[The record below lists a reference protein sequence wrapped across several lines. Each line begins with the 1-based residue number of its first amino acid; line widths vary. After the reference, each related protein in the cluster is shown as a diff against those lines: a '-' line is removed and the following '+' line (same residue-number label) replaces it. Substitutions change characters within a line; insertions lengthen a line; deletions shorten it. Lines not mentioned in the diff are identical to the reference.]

1 MTSWRANDA
10 LYEAAGRW
18 VRSCLIEDDSLFTP
32 GVPIWRPETMHE
44 AAERIAIDD
53 ISKAGFIPKLRDQ
66 VGDLSPEAIQLTAE
80 LLFIHYLAEADTGK
94 AAKLK
99 NVTDVLSWLPAPVTV
114 PDELASAF
122 ESGIATYGA
131 AKAQRDRYVKFL
143 TRFCA
148 AVKDLPS
155 DERRRVFSD
164 PFALSSFEKAIP
176 GSPLMQREAVL
187 HMIFPDQ
194 FESVLS
200 PDWKR
205 RIADRFAAVPGV
217 ADAGDVDAKLARIR
231 AALTP
236 IVGEGFNFYVDTV
249 KPVWDSDPGP
259 WKDVVK
265 WTTRLLDEP
274 GFDGREVAYKVE
286 IAEALAESRSAMLGG
301 VDDWPAKLRA
311 AFGGRNNL
319 TSWRQTNPF
328 CDWVS
333 QRSEAAR
340 SALLSIWGADE
351 PSTSDMEEF
360 LAAVP
365 DDVITQP
372 GARANILSFLLLARG
387 VEDHPVFRPQGSE
400 SATRLAGLE
409 PGPVAEPVQRL
420 ARFVEFLDQLRVRLV
435 AVDGRLV
442 DRLHAQG
449 AAWWMAEGDPPESW
463 SVEDV
468 QALERFRAGAGAGAK
483 EPTAGTPPRK
493 AWLVRG
499 ANVDGV
505 NLVPE
510 WVQEGYVSIG
520 WYELGE
526 LPPGLD
532 GGQLLEL
539 LRVAYPEEPPG
550 SHRASVGNLNRFLN
564 LMQPGDLVVSVDGD
578 RLYVGRIT
586 GDAFTDTGGLPGAL
600 RRRPV
605 EWLNRTSPASRSD
618 VQSDHP
624 SLYSRLRTL
633 LTVTDLKDDVRVVA
647 ALAGLG
653 EAPPK
658 PDAPLIPTATDE
670 LAADLFVPRDWLQE
684 ILDLLSEKGQVI
696 LYGPPGTGKTFVAR
710 RLAEH
715 LTTDGG
721 WTSIVQFHP
730 SFAYED
736 FFEGYRPSSAGE
748 TVTYELKPGPLRLAV
763 QAALEEPLRPAVLI
777 VDEINRGDTA
787 RIFGEL
793 LYLLE
798 YREDDVQLQY
808 SAEQPFS
815 LPSNLF
821 IIGTMNTADR
831 SIALVD
837 AALRRRF
844 YFIEFTPTE
853 PPIDA
858 VLGNWLRDNG
868 QSDEPARLLK
878 ALNDAIA
885 NDEIAIGPSYF
896 MTKDGSPPNLE
907 RVWKHAILPVLEEHL
922 YGSGRDIAA
931 DFGLAAI
938 RAAANGEPLP
948 TPELAV
954 ADVELSNDPVAETAE
969 PGDE

>member
-1 MTSWRANDA
+1 MKSWRANDA
-10 LYEAAGRW
+10 LYEAVAHW
-18 VRSCLIEDDSLFTP
+18 VERCLIEDGSLFTP
-32 GVPIWRPETMHE
+32 GVAIWRPETMHE
-44 AAERIAIDD
+44 AADRIAIDD

-99 NVTDVLSWLPAPVTV
+99 NVTDVLSWLPAPVAV
-114 PDELASAF
+114 PDELAAAF
-122 ESGIATYGA
+122 EDGIASYGA

-143 TRFCA
+143 TRFCT
-148 AVKDLPS
+148 AVKDLPA
-155 DERRRVFSD
+155 DERKRVLSD
-164 PFALSSFEKAIP
+164 PVALRSFEKAIP

-205 RIADRFAAVPGV
+205 RIAERFAAVPGV
-217 ADAGDVDAKLARIR
+217 SDADDVDAKLALIR
-231 AALTP
+231 TALTP
-236 IVGEGFNFYVDTV
+236 IVGEGFNFYTDTV

-274 GFDGREVAYKVE
+274 GFDDTEVAFKVK
-286 IAEALAESRSAMLGG
+286 IAEGLAGARSAMLSGA
-301 VDDWPAKLRA
+301 DDWPAKLRA
-311 AFGGRNNL
+311 AFGGENNL

-328 CDWVS
+328 CEWVS
-333 QRSEAAR
+333 DRSEAADE
-340 SALLSIWGADE
+340 ALRIIWGENE
-351 PSTSDMEEF
+351 PSTADMNEF
-360 LAAVP
+360 LAAIP
-365 DDVITQP
+365 EDVVSQP
-372 GARANILSFLLLARG
+372 GARANTLSFLLLARG

-400 SATRLAGLE
+400 GAIKLAGLE
-409 PGPVAEPVQRL
+409 PGPGSEPVQRL
-420 ARFVEFLDQLRVRLV
+420 QRFVAFLDQLRVRLL
-435 AVDGRLV
+435 AADGRQV

-449 AAWWMAEGDPPESW
+449 AAWWMADGDPPTSW
-463 SVEDV
+463 SAADV
-468 QALERFRAGAGAGAK
+468 QALEQFRAGVRANQRKVGA
-483 EPTAGTPPRK
+483 PPRK

-510 WVQEGYVSIG
+510 WVQDGYVSIG
-520 WYELGE
+520 WHELGE
-526 LPPGLD
+526 LEPGLD
-532 GGQLLEL
+532 GGQILEL
-539 LRVAYPEEPPG
+539 LRAAYPEEPPG
-550 SHRASVGNLNRFLN
+550 SWRASAGNLNRFLN
-564 LMQPGDLVVSVDGD
+564 LMRPGDLVLSVDGD
-578 RLYVGRIT
+578 KLYVGRIA
-586 GDAFTDTGGLPGAL
+586 GDPYTDTGGLPGAL

-605 EWLNRTSPASRSD
+605 EWLNSTSPASRSD
-618 VQSDHP
+618 IQSDHP

-647 ALAGLG
+647 ALAGLE
-653 EAPPK
+653 EAPTK
-658 PDAPLIPTATDE
+658 VERPLIPPATDE
-670 LAADLFVPRDWLQE
+670 LAAELYVTREWLQE

-696 LYGPPGTGKTFVAR
+696 FYGPPGTGKTFVAR
-710 RLAEH
+710 RLAQH
-715 LTTDGG
+715 LTAEGG

-730 SFAYED
+730 SFSYED

-748 TVTYELKPGPLRLAV
+748 TVTYELKPGPLLLAV
-763 QAALEEPLRPAVLI
+763 QAALEEPSRPAVLI

-815 LPSNLF
+815 LPSNLL

-853 PPIDA
+853 PPIDG
-858 VLGNWLRDNG
+858 VLHRWLTDNQQG
-868 QSDEPARLLK
+868 DEPARLLK

-922 YGSGRDIAA
+922 YGSGRNIADA
-931 DFGLAAI
+931 FGLAAM
-938 RAAANGEPLP
+938 RAAVNGEPLP
-948 TPELAV
+948 SPEIA
-954 ADVELSNDPVAETAE
+954 APEEDGSDDSGAE
-969 PGDE
+969 PAATSEV

>member
-1 MTSWRANDA
+1 MKSWRANDA
-10 LYEAAGRW
+10 LYEAVGRW
-18 VRSCLIEDDSLFTP
+18 VKGCLIEDDSLFTP
-32 GVPIWRPETMHE
+32 GAAIWRPQTMHE

-53 ISKAGFIPKLRDQ
+53 ISKAGFILKLHDQ
-66 VGDLSPEAIQLTAE
+66 VGDLSSEAIQLTAE

-99 NVTDVLSWLPAPVTV
+99 NVTDVLGWLPSPVTV
-114 PDELASAF
+114 PDELAAAF

-143 TRFCA
+143 TRFCT
-148 AVKDLPS
+148 AVKDLSS
-155 DERRRVFSD
+155 DERKRVLSD
-164 PFALSSFEKAIP
+164 PSALSSFEKAIP

-205 RIADRFAAVPGV
+205 RIAERFAAVEGV
-217 ADAGDVDAKLARIR
+217 SDLDDVDAKLALIR
-231 AALTP
+231 TALTP

-249 KPVWDSDPGP
+249 KPVWDSDPGV

-274 GFDGREVAYKVE
+274 SFDATEVEYKVE
-286 IAEALAESRSAMLGG
+286 IAEALADARSAMLAGA
-301 VDDWPAKLRA
+301 DDWPAKLRG

-333 QRSEAAR
+333 GNSEAAGK
-340 SALLSIWGADE
+340 ALRSIWGDDE
-351 PSTSDMEEF
+351 PSAAGMEKF
-360 LAAVP
+360 LATVP
-365 DDVITQP
+365 EDVVTQP

-400 SATRLAGLE
+400 GAIKLAGLE
-409 PGPVAEPVQRL
+409 PGPGPESVQRL
-420 ARFVEFLDQLRVRLV
+420 QRFVAFLDQLRVRLL
-435 AVDGRLV
+435 AADGRQV

-449 AAWWMAEGDPPESW
+449 AAWWMADGEPPESW
-463 SVEDV
+463 SDADV
-468 QALERFRAGAGAGAK
+468 QALKQFRAGVASATPQPGAG
-483 EPTAGTPPRK
+483 TLPRK

-499 ANVDGV
+499 VVDGV
-505 NLVPE
+505 SLVPR
-510 WVQEGYVSIG
+510 WVQDGYVSIG
-520 WYELGE
+520 WEELGE
-526 LPPGLD
+526 LEPGLD
-532 GGQLLEL
+532 GDQILSL
-539 LRVAYPEEPPG
+539 LRAVYPEEPPG
-550 SHRASVGNLNRFLN
+550 SWRNSVGNLNRFLN
-564 LMQPGDLVVSVDGD
+564 LIRPGDLVVSVDGD
-578 RLYVGRIT
+578 RLYVGRIA
-586 GDAFTDTGGLPGAL
+586 GDPFTDTGGPPGTL
-600 RRRPV
+600 RRRLV
-605 EWLNRTSPASRSD
+605 KWLNSTSPASRSL
-618 VQSDHP
+618 VQSDYP
-624 SLYSRLRTL
+624 SLRTRLRTR

-647 ALAGLG
+647 ALVGLE
-653 EAPPK
+653 EAPTK
-658 PDAPLIPTATDE
+658 VEKPLIPLATDD
-670 LAADLFVPRDWLQE
+670 LAAELFVPRAWLQE
-684 ILDLLSEKGQVI
+684 ILDLLLEKGQVI
-696 LYGPPGTGKTFVAR
+696 FYGPPGTGKTYVAR

-715 LTTDGG
+715 LTAEGG
-721 WTSIVQFHP
+721 WTGIVQFHP

-736 FFEGYRPSSAGE
+736 FVEGYRPSSAGE

-763 QAALEEPLRPAVLI
+763 QASLEEPQRPAILI

-808 SAEQPFS
+808 SAEEPFM
-815 LPSNLF
+815 LPTNLF
-821 IIGTMNTADR
+821 VIGTMNTADR

-853 PPIDA
+853 PPIDG
-858 VLGNWLRDNG
+858 VLDQWLTVNG
-868 QSDEPARLLK
+868 QGPEPARLLR

-922 YGSGRDIAA
+922 YGSGRNIAD
-931 DFGLAAI
+931 DFGLAAM
-938 RAAANGEPLP
+938 RAAANGEPLHAP
-948 TPELAV
+948 GV
-954 ADVELSNDPVAETAE
+954 AASADGDSDDSVLESADTSDV
-969 PGDE
+969 